1 MTAFAPIL
9 LTFLVSAAMLAA
21 LIPLAPLLG
30 LLDRP
35 AERRKAHAGSVP
47 LIGGIAI
54 FTALL
59 VSSLLL
65 LPLNRT
71 TIFGLIGGGLLVI
84 VGVVD
89 DRFGLGPKTRLAAQA
104 GAALLLSLGAGVT
117 LTSVGDILG
126 FGPIGLGPL
135 AVPVTVFAMVGIIN
149 AFNMIDGIDGL
160 AGGLALIALGALL
173 LLAPEMGSS
182 QIITLMA
189 IAALTPYLICNLGLL
204 GYTGGKIF
212 LGDAGSMLLGYIVVW
227 AMIDAVESQRSIEP
241 VTALWLRRDST
252 RGYAQRHGPAHV
264 AGEIPL
270 HSRSFAHAPSPHA
283 HPGQR
288 TQDLGSDVVDGGRA
302 RRRRCC
308 GAHPSGRPFG
318 HVLCG
323 VCAFRRLRDLFGS
336 CATTA
341 SQGAAAPPPVRWR
354 KSRPEP

>member
-47 LIGGIAI
+47 LIGGVAI

-59 VSSLLL
+59 ASSLFL
-65 LPLNRT
+65 LPIDRT
-71 TIFGLIGGGLLVI
+71 TLFGLIGGGLLVI

-135 AVPVTVFAMVGIIN
+135 AVPVTVFATVGIIN

-204 GYTGGKIF
+204 GYAGGKIF

-227 AMIDAVESQRSIEP
+227 AMIDAAGSQRSIEP
-241 VTALWLRRDST
+241 VTALWFVAIPLVDTLGVMVRRMLQGKSPFTADRSHMHHLLMRILGSARKTLALMLSMAVALAGVGVVGHIHQVDPSVMFYAGFVLFVVYAIFLGNAQRLHRKALRLRR
-252 RGYAQRHGPAHV
+252 P
-264 AGEIPL
+264 PL
-270 HSRSFAHAPSPHA
+270 AEEQA
-283 HPGQR
+283 
-288 TQDLGSDVVDGGRA
+288 
-302 RRRRCC
+302 
-308 GAHPSGRPFG
+308 
-318 HVLCG
+318 
-323 VCAFRRLRDLFGS
+323 
-336 CATTA
+336 
-341 SQGAAAPPPVRWR
+341 
-354 KSRPEP
+354 